1 MQIPKI
7 FRNKKTAVAA
17 AAVLVLTFAF
27 FFFYKFGILQYYK
40 LFSQKKELVGKIAE
54 VEGKNQLL
62 RAEIDSLKTRDSK
75 IEKVAREKYHMVRKG
90 EKVYRIEE
98 K

>member
-1 MQIPKI
+1 MPISKI
-7 FRNKKTAVAA
+7 FKNKKIVVSAS
-17 AAVLVLTFAF
+17 AVLVLTFAF

-40 LFSQKKELVGKIAE
+40 LFSQKKDLVGKIAE
-54 VEGKNQLL
+54 VEERNKLL
-62 RAEIDSLKTRDSK
+62 RSEIDSLKTRDSK

>member
-1 MQIPKI
+1 MPIPK
-7 FRNKKTAVAA
+7 FLKNKKIVVAVS
-17 AAVLVLTFAF
+17 AVLLLTAAF
-27 FFFYKFGILQYYK
+27 FFFYKFGILKYFD
-40 LFSQKKELVGKIAE
+40 LLGQKKELNEKIE
-54 VEGKNQLL
+54 QVEEKNKLL
-62 RAEIDSLKTRDSK
+62 RAEIDSLKFKDSK